1 MEEEEVYEL
10 DGDEEDGLDIKGGN
24 LVDVDRN

>member
-1 MEEEEVYEL
+1 MEEEDEYKL
-10 DGDEEDGLDIKGGN
+10 DRDEGDEVDIKGGN